1 MRGTGVWSTPGPPL
15 GFGPHAR
22 VNPDAVKLERDHAD
36 ASVMRDALSSSP
48 MPFPKVAANI
58 PSGSHDVVDERLAD
72 VRSIDA
78 VPGLVSAAKEGDK
91 DAFGRLY
98 RLHHSAI
105 TRMVRFHLGADHEDA
120 ASEVFVRAWSALP
133 RYRDTGAPFV
143 SWLYGIAR
151 HVVADEIRR
160 RIRTVP
166 SDRVP
171 DTASPFREDDRL
183 MIAEALAK
191 LPPAQRQVIEL
202 KFLLGMK
209 NPEVAAALGIS
220 TGAVNVKQWRGLSAL
235 RTLLEEP

>member
-1 MRGTGVWSTPGPPL
+1 
-15 GFGPHAR
+15 
-22 VNPDAVKLERDHAD
+22 
-36 ASVMRDALSSSP
+36 
-48 MPFPKVAANI
+48 MPFPQTSPII
-58 PSGSHDVVDERLAD
+58 PSISRDVVDERLAD

-78 VPGLVSAAKEGDK
+78 VPGLVMAAREGDK

-98 RLHHSAI
+98 RLHHAAI

-120 ASEVFVRAWSALP
+120 VSDVFVRAWSSLP

-143 SWLYGIAR
+143 AWLYGIAR

-166 SDRVP
+166 SDRLP
-171 DTASPFREDDRL
+171 DRASPFSGDDNL

-191 LPPAQRQVIEL
+191 LPAEQRQVIEL

-209 NPEVAAALGIS
+209 NPEVAGALRIS
-220 TGAVNVKQWRGLSAL
+220 TGAVNAKQWRALSAL
-235 RTLLEEP
+235 RTHLEER